1 MTKFKVGDTVRLS
14 KSKDNYLLFDDGH
27 GLLQYGTEYVVTFSD
42 SFGVSFEAEAKDSD
56 WFHERFELVRPAE
69 QTSGLKQL
77 SLGHVCVNELCQ
89 LTYASNKKAGWWD
102 AADNALVV
110 PTKLAL
116 VHSELSEAL
125 EAHRKGLKD
134 DKLPQYDGIA
144 VELADA
150 LIRIFDLAGFL
161 GIPLGTIMAEK
172 EAFNAKREDHKVENR
187 AKTGGK
193 KY

>member
-1 MTKFKVGDTVRLS
+1 MVKFKVGDLVRCI
-14 KSKDNYLLFDDGH
+14 DNEFLEDDLVLGA
-27 GLLQYGTEYVVTFSD
+27 EYVVTFSN

-56 WFHERFELVRPAE
+56 WIHERFELVRPAE
-69 QTSGLKQL
+69 QNGKLAYEPIKYIFVDQL
-77 SLGHVCVNELCQ
+77 CRE
-89 LTYASNKKAGWWD
+89 TYASNKKAGWWD

-187 AKTGGK
+187 TKTGGK